1 MSADLYRCGGKNLS
15 RRYSKVAEVW
25 VLAAAFVFP
34 LGQASASTAIT
45 LSQAWERALQGNPS
59 LLAGERNAGIAEGE
73 RRQAGVLPNP
83 ELSWEVEDTRS
94 ATRTTTVQISQPIEL
109 GGKRGARIELAE
121 RGIDSASIGQEQL
134 RNELRAEVVAAFQG
148 TLLATMRQTLAEQA
162 QALSERGVAVVEAR
176 VKAGK
181 ASPLE
186 VARARLQFD
195 EVRLETAR
203 ARDQRRNAMSQLLAV
218 IGPQASADELELS
231 GDAASLPALP
241 GVTELLRR
249 LDGAA
254 PMRLAQIEIERQ
266 EAAIAVEKSRRIADL
281 RVSLGSQ
288 YSREDRERV
297 NLLGLSMPLPLF
309 DRNQGNVLAASR
321 RAEQARDLRN
331 AAQLRL
337 RSEVQQAHQQW
348 RTAQGAIRRFEDGLL
363 AAADQALESTTR
375 GFQMGKFAFIDVLDA
390 QRTLIDVR
398 SRYLLAL
405 DEALAAWVR
414 LERIYGDL
422 SAGTD
427 GY

>member
-1 MSADLYRCGGKNLS
+1 MS

-25 VLAAAFVFP
+25 GLAAAFVFT
-34 LGQASASTAIT
+34 LGQANASTAIT

-186 VARARLQFD
+186 VARAACSSTRCAWKPR
-195 EVRLETAR
+195 VPAI
-203 ARDQRRNAMSQLLAV
+203 NGAM
-218 IGPQASADELELS
+218 P
-231 GDAASLPALP
+231 
-241 GVTELLRR
+241 
-249 LDGAA
+249 
-254 PMRLAQIEIERQ
+254 
-266 EAAIAVEKSRRIADL
+266 
-281 RVSLGSQ
+281 
-288 YSREDRERV
+288 
-297 NLLGLSMPLPLF
+297 
-309 DRNQGNVLAASR
+309 
-321 RAEQARDLRN
+321 
-331 AAQLRL
+331 
-337 RSEVQQAHQQW
+337 
-348 RTAQGAIRRFEDGLL
+348 
-363 AAADQALESTTR
+363 
-375 GFQMGKFAFIDVLDA
+375 
-390 QRTLIDVR
+390 
-398 SRYLLAL
+398 
-405 DEALAAWVR
+405 
-414 LERIYGDL
+414 
-422 SAGTD
+422 
-427 GY
+427 